1 MLAWKLKA
9 FQTYFEIEPS
19 RDAAFTYPEESRTI
33 NELVFNLER
42 FFTFVDRSRV
52 IDRNLLLYIVS
63 NIDKFVLA
71 FIQKL
76 RVIRGKELKLV
87 YIHENHKSEVV

>member
-1 MLAWKLKA
+1 M
-9 FQTYFEIEPS
+9 
-19 RDAAFTYPEESRTI
+19 
-33 NELVFNLER
+33 
-42 FFTFVDRSRV
+42 DRSRV

-76 RVIRGKELKLV
+76 RAIRGKEGKLEKGGQV
-87 YIHENHKSEVV
+87 YIHKNDRSEAV